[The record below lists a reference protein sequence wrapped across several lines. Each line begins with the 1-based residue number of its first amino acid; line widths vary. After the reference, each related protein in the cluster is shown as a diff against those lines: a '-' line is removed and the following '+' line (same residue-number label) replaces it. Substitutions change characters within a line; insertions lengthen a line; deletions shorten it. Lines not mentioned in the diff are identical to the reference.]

1 MVTISTQESFRK
13 QVSPDSSVKPQKS
26 CIRIAGE
33 WKGGAAMHCF
43 LWSQEKLFPPLL
55 PPERHAAKP
64 APHTVSYQPQSFT
77 GTHKQQ
83 KSKTKIQ
90 STEQKVPAP
99 GWVRRGKG
107 SSPNLHFCYCF
118 DMCQKMLRKQTTS
131 CSMDI
136 RNSENLSF
144 LTKRHFS

>member
-13 QVSPDSSVKPQKS
+13 QVSPDSSEKPQKS

-43 LWSQEKLFPPLL
+43 LWSHEKLFLPCCPLKDTL
-55 PPERHAAKP
+55 PSQLHTLLAISRSPSLEPTNNKKAKQK
-64 APHTVSYQPQSFT
+64 YNPQNKKYW
-77 GTHKQQ
+77 HQ
-83 KSKTKIQ
+83 
-90 STEQKVPAP
+90 